1 MLLGK
6 LQNFTTS
13 IDTAV
18 QVSGNPVCSVK
29 CHTYTDKLES
39 SNSQFWVQSRGIPD
53 NKVAVAEFRLLLS
66 DKIVPQ
72 EVYIFFFFFALSN
85 DHYEIACSSFLKNSV
100 PFAILSGMLWDT
112 RTGMLFLTGMFRV
125 RGAEEMRQ
133 NDILNS
139 VEHFEVL
146 KLLRCFYLLTA
157 H

>member
-29 CHTYTDKLES
+29 CHTYTDKLGS

-72 EVYIFFFFFALSN
+72 EVYILFFFFFFT
-85 DHYEIACSSFLKNSV
+85 E
-100 PFAILSGMLWDT
+100 
-112 RTGMLFLTGMFRV
+112 
-125 RGAEEMRQ
+125 Q
-133 NDILNS
+133 
-139 VEHFEVL
+139 
-146 KLLRCFYLLTA
+146 
-157 H
+157 